1 MRSIECDVILGT
13 MRLQIVIEALDPPR
27 GHGLVDGRFAWTFAG
42 WMELI
47 EKVEKLKEERGS
59 PQLDPQSASSP

>member
-1 MRSIECDVILGT
+1 MIE
-13 MRLQIVIEALDPPR
+13 ELDPPR

-47 EKVEKLKEERGS
+47 EKVEKLKEERAS
-59 PQLDPQSASSP
+59 PQPDPRSARSL